1 MNAHHRFVPVT
12 RDIVTRDIVTRDIL
26 TRDIVTR
33 DIVTRDRFLAP
44 DYADGVSAP
53 RVSSSGFPL
62 PSPRAVST
70 SVHQDDG
77 FHDHAVTVLMV
88 AWGQFMDHDLTL
100 TAETRSVDIFAEYC
114 CLL

>member
-1 MNAHHRFVPVT
+1 M
-12 RDIVTRDIVTRDIL
+12 
-26 TRDIVTR
+26 
-33 DIVTRDRFLAP
+33 TRDRFLAP

-100 TAETRSVDIFAEYC
+100 TAETRSVDIYAAWISTQNISTCYDGVATLQRREDW
-114 CLL
+114 